1 MAPYLLWFNKTL
13 CNTIVAH
20 KHSKRYKAH
29 CTNAQ
34 ESFCL
39 PSGPSLWPLYS
50 SEHEYFFISD
60 SLPRNLCQYA
70 IFKKLDQAT
79 SPQLHCSLFN
89 SKTHYMGGNILDTYC
104 IQKVKTIC
112 QMSRANALCYGHSP
126 ISWSSAAKLK
136 CNKSCATA
144 KKYPGVF
151 RTNQD
156 RCPVITG
163 EEEIREW

>member
-20 KHSKRYKAH
+20 KHSKRYKKH
-29 CTNAQ
+29 CTHAQ
-34 ESFCL
+34 ESICQH
-39 PSGPSLWPLYS
+39 
-50 SEHEYFFISD
+50 EHFFTSD

-70 IFKKLDQAT
+70 IFKELDQAT
-79 SPQLHCSLFN
+79 SPQLRCSLFN
-89 SKTHYMGGNILDTYC
+89 SKTHYMGGNFLDTYF
-104 IQKVKTIC
+104 KTKKNC